1 MTKKVFTILI
11 LVVFVFTFVGC
22 QSNFK
27 KVISDFESFGY
38 YVELDNNE
46 REESME
52 LFQDV
57 IVNIY
62 QVYDSNDT
70 YVADLIEMESEEAL
84 FELVVEQGFET
95 DHFPH
100 RENMLLVPIIQDTF
114 RLVLVFYGHD
124 PEDF

>member
-11 LVVFVFTFVGC
+11 LVIFVFTFVGC
-22 QSNFK
+22 QTNFK

-70 YVADLIEMESEEAL
+70 YVADLIEMDRDDMIADIIDKSE
-84 FELVVEQGFET
+84 QSK
-95 DHFPH
+95 
-100 RENMLLVPIIQDTF
+100 I
-114 RLVLVFYGHD
+114 
-124 PEDF
+124 